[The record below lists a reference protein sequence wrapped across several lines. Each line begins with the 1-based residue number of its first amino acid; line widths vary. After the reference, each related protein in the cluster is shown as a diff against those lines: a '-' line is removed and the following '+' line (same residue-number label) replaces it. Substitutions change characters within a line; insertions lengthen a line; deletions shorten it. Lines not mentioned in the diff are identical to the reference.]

1 MFCWLV
7 ITSSF
12 LSFCKVLY
20 NTLKMKFIS
29 IYLNKTKSYSPVRF
43 VIELFF
49 TSKVLTFLMAGCLI
63 MGTLIYHHGHI
74 NSTPFHQFP
83 AHTSLIM
90 KFLSACILTPMIETI
105 IFQWLFLTLLSKIT
119 SYTPLIIG
127 VDGLLFALAHW
138 PEYGFFKASLILP
151 AGLILAWS
159 FYVNNKDSFLKAFGI
174 TASIHALS
182 NLSILLLLAF

>member
-1 MFCWLV
+1 
-7 ITSSF
+7 
-12 LSFCKVLY
+12 
-20 NTLKMKFIS
+20 MKFIS

-49 TSKVLTFLMAGCLI
+49 TSKLLTFLMAGFLI
-63 MGTLIYHHGHI
+63 MGTLVYHHGHI
-74 NSTPFHQFP
+74 NITQSHLFP
-83 AHTSLIM
+83 AYTSFIK
-90 KFLSACILTPMIETI
+90 KFLYDCILGPIIETI

-119 SYTPLIIG
+119 SYIPLIIV

-138 PEYGFFKASLILP
+138 PEYGFFKASLVLP

-174 TASIHALS
+174 TASIHALI
-182 NLSILLLLAF
+182 NLSTLLLLAF